1 MTIKNDDFSI
11 PPHTLSILKQMC
23 KEVRVSFKKV
33 DFNED
38 GWYRKYEWTEYKQ
51 EKFKKWL
58 VDYLYSNKEARPND
72 FPHSLNG
79 QAGKKRVVPNLNP
92 TDKRN
97 DRERIYPDQAIK
109 YDP

>member
-11 PPHTLSILKQMC
+11 PPHTLFILKQMC

-58 VDYLYSNKEARPND
+58 VDYLYSNKEARQEILGNPYNKTKKQIEKTVE
-72 FPHSLNG
+72 FFILNYG
-79 QAGKKRVVPNLNP
+79 WKLKE
-92 TDKRN
+92 K
-97 DRERIYPDQAIK
+97 
-109 YDP
+109 